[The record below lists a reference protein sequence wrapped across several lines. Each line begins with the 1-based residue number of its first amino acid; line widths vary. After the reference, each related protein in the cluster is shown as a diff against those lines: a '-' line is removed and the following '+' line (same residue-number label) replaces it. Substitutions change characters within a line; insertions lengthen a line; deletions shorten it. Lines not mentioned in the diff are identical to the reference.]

1 MPLFFTDEC
10 WPIFIEGLKQL
21 FVELDPVGCVRK
33 LDYYLP
39 CALDAVSR
47 AASLCIVAGAA
58 LLKVPQILNV
68 LKAKSADG
76 LSLLSLE
83 LDVLVFIASIAYS
96 VKLSYSL
103 HSYGEQVLV
112 LIQNVILC
120 LLAYGFEKRGT
131 RGVMSAALGAGAVA
145 LCAATPLAYAW
156 VLSSVSLVA
165 NIGSL
170 VPQILK
176 NRRRQETGA
185 LSAATVRMRVEIEFR
200 DATPARWRISTQV
213 QMRLLGNAARLFTTA
228 VESADAVLL
237 LGYGASFTLNGMLA
251 WQIRAYAP
259 RKED

>member
-1 MPLFFTDEC
+1 MPLLFSDDC
-10 WPIFIEGLKQL
+10 WPIFLEGLKQL

-120 LLAYGFEKRGT
+120 LLAYGFEKNGT

-185 LSAATVRMRVEIEFR
+185 LSAATVRMRVEIKLR
-200 DATPARWRISTQV
+200 SASRIRLYHTLHAIDAMSARWRGGVGLTS
-213 QMRLLGNAARLFTTA
+213 LLMQSSRPRCRREMTLCT
-228 VESADAVLL
+228 LL
-237 LGYGASFTLNGMLA
+237 TG
-251 WQIRAYAP
+251 
-259 RKED
+259 

>member
-1 MPLFFTDEC
+1 MPLLVFSDDC
-10 WPIFIEGLKQL
+10 WPIFLEGLKQL

-47 AASLCIVAGAA
+47 AASLAIVAGAA

-83 LDVLVFIASIAYS
+83 LDVLVFISSIAYS

-120 LLAYGFEKRGT
+120 LLAYGFEKNGT

-176 NRRRQETGA
+176 NRRRRETGA
-185 LSAATVRMRVEIEFR
+185 LSAAT
-200 DATPARWRISTQV
+200 V
-213 QMRLLGNAARLFTTA
+213 QMRLLGNAARLFTTL

>member
-10 WPIFIEGLKQL
+10 WPIFLEGLKQL

-68 LKAKSADG
+68 VKAKSADG

-96 VKLSYSL
+96 VKLGYAL

-120 LLAYGFEKRGT
+120 LLAYGFEKNGT

-185 LSAATVRMRVEIEFR
+185 LSAATV
-200 DATPARWRISTQV
+200 
-213 QMRLLGNAARLFTTA
+213 QMRLLGNAARFFTTA

-237 LGYGASFTLNGMLA
+237 LGYGASFALNGMLA

>member
-1 MPLFFTDEC
+1 M
-10 WPIFIEGLKQL
+10 
-21 FVELDPVGCVRK
+21 
-33 LDYYLP
+33 
-39 CALDAVSR
+39 
-47 AASLCIVAGAA
+47 
-58 LLKVPQILNV
+58 PQILNV
-68 LKAKSADG
+68 LKAKAPTASPCP
-76 LSLLSLE
+76 LE

-120 LLAYGFEKRGT
+120 LLAYGFEKNGT

-185 LSAATVRMRVEIEFR
+185 LSAATARTRVEIKGCV
-200 DATPARWRISTQV
+200 ASHTAARWRMSTQV

>member
-1 MPLFFTDEC
+1 M
-10 WPIFIEGLKQL
+10 
-21 FVELDPVGCVRK
+21 R
-33 LDYYLP
+33 
-39 CALDAVSR
+39 ALDAVSR
-47 AASLCIVAGAA
+47 AASLAIVAGAA

-120 LLAYGFEKRGT
+120 LLAYGFEKNGT

-185 LSAATVRMRVEIEFR
+185 LSAATVRMRVECFR
-200 DATPARWRISTQV
+200 SASRIRLYHTLHAIDATPARWRRGVGLTFPLMQRV
-213 QMRLLGNAARLFTTA
+213 VA
-228 VESADAVLL
+228 E
-237 LGYGASFTLNGMLA
+237 
-251 WQIRAYAP
+251 
-259 RKED
+259 K